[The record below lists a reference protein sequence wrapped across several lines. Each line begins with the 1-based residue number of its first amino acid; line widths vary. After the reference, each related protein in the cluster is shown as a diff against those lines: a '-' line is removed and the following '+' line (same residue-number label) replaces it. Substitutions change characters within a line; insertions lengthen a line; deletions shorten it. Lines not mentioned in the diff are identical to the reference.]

1 MATIPL
7 PSVLAT
13 TPPPSSLSLTPISSL
28 PPATTPA
35 PPATPQEIDGLAWT
49 DTFDIINFNG
59 LASSKDI
66 IAAQDRLNAEKAA
79 QAKKDLD
86 AKIQRAANGS
96 VIDSF
101 SLKYGLPNISEIVSD
116 MSEAIV
122 GILGDFTVGTDRSK
136 MSEIL
141 LYKNRLRGLGAI
153 IVMVA
158 LIGIAIDFL
167 MNQPANP
174 GLVPGIPGIPGT
186 SSLASLIKM

>member
-1 MATIPL
+1 MATSTIPL

-28 PPATTPA
+28 PPATLPPA
-35 PPATPQEIDGLAWT
+35 PPATPQDIDGLAWT

-174 GLVPGIPGIPGT
+174 GTIPGIPGT
-186 SSLASLIKM
+186 GGLASLMKM